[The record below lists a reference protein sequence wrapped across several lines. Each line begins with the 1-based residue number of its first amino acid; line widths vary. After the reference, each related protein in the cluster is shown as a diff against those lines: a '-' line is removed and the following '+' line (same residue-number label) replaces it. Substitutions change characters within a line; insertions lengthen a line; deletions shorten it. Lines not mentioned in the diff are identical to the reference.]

1 MDELD
6 NAIINAVRNGQR
18 TMRQLLPH
26 LAFGGYDISQNTVS
40 RRLKDLVSNQRIR
53 VEGSGRSTSYRYDD
67 YHDYFAIP
75 GPQRK
80 AVAYNPGF
88 VGNYIPNQT
97 AWFSAEDVALMR
109 EAGGGRQMDASTYS
123 RSIAQKLLVDLAY
136 ASSNLEGNTY
146 SYLDTEVLV
155 QYGKVASG
163 KEASET
169 QMILNHKD
177 AINYL
182 IDNISDIDID
192 VREVKTMHSLLSYGL
207 IDPRQVGSVRQ
218 HIVGVGNS
226 AYAPLSIPARLDE
239 ELSRIVDK
247 AAQISEPFEQSL
259 FLMTMISYL
268 QYFVDVNKRTGRLTA
283 NIPLLKAGMAP
294 LSFLN
299 MDKTEYT
306 RGLLSFYE
314 LGRTDVI
321 AAAYKQG
328 YLASASRYDAY
339 LGRDQHLIEVE
350 ARYRPQKAEAVRE
363 YVFKSLEEGQK
374 LNRDFFDDWFDE
386 VEEESRAI
394 LLDLIWQNI
403 DSLQE
408 GNHVVFGI
416 NRKKFDDYSQLPEPS
431 ISHSL

>member
-6 NAIINAVRNGQR
+6 NAIVNAVRNGNR
-18 TMRQLLPH
+18 TMRELLPY
-26 LAFGGYDISQNTVS
+26 LAGGGFDVSQNTIS
-40 RRLKDLVSNQRIR
+40 RRLKELVADQRVR
-53 VEGSGRSTSYRYDD
+53 VEGSGRATAYRYDD
-67 YHDYFAIP
+67 YQDYFSVP
-75 GPQRK
+75 GSQRK
-80 AVAYNPGF
+80 AVAYNPRF
-88 VGNYIPNQT
+88 VEDYIPDET
-97 AWFSAEDVALMR
+97 TWFSAEDIELMK

-136 ASSNLEGNTY
+136 ASSSMEGNTY

-163 KEASET
+163 KEAAET

-182 IDNISDIDID
+182 IDNIADIEID
-192 VREVKTMHSLLSYGL
+192 VREVKTMHALLSYGL
-207 IDPRQVGSVRQ
+207 IDPRQVGTVRQ

-239 ELSRIVDK
+239 ELAKIVDK
-247 AAQISEPFEQSL
+247 GAKIGDPFEQSL

-321 AAAYKQG
+321 AAAYRQG

-339 LGRDQHLIEVE
+339 VGRDQHLIEVE
-350 ARYRPQKAEAVRE
+350 ARYRPEKAAAVRE
-363 YVFKSLEEGQK
+363 YVLKSLDEGAK
-374 LNRDFFDDWFDE
+374 LGRDFFDDWFGDVVDE
-386 VEEESRAI
+386 DRDT
-394 LLDLIWQNI
+394 LRDLVWQNI

-416 NRKKFDDYSQLPEPS
+416 SRKKFDDYSQLPEPG
-431 ISHSL
+431 HGHAL